1 MHNLI
6 KNAALAAV
14 LSISVAPLAN
24 ALPVTRSIAT
34 PASQPILIA
43 ELDSTSGL
51 SPKAEM
57 LLGLFN
63 QFMTMKKWGEE
74 AMKSSDPELR
84 KMGEA
89 MVKEAN
95 EEFSK
100 LSKILREEFLKNPN
114 P

>member
-6 KNAALAAV
+6 KKAAIAAV
-14 LSISVAPLAN
+14 LSISFAPLAN
-24 ALPVTRSIAT
+24 ALPATRSLGT

-43 ELDSTSGL
+43 DLDSTSGL

-63 QFMTMKKWGEE
+63 QFMEMKKWGQE
-74 AMKSSDPELR
+74 AMKSPDPELR

-89 MVKEAN
+89 MVKEAD

-100 LSKILREEFLKNPN
+100 LSKILREEFLRNPK
-114 P
+114 